1 MSREIMTP
9 QIIGGIYPLPFC
21 QPPAPW
27 MGVLCPPASSPGVLG
42 LAAHGRRWGST
53 FGAHPK
59 TGVSFCRRVPPPP
72 WPWGNIWPLGRATGT
87 EGRGTPCSWWWWGAV
102 LGKKHRQ
109 GIPGPLGE
117 DTGPLKG
124 GCPSLG
130 VATGEM
136 RSLWE
141 GAAYPLGWLGGAA
154 QPLGGGQ
161 SP

>member
-59 TGVSFCRRVPPPP
+59 TGVSFCRRVPPPHGP
-72 WPWGNIWPLGRATGT
+72 G
-87 EGRGTPCSWWWWGAV
+87 
-102 LGKKHRQ
+102 
-109 GIPGPLGE
+109 GIFGP
-117 DTGPLKG
+117 
-124 GCPSLG
+124 
-130 VATGEM
+130 
-136 RSLWE
+136 WE
-141 GAAYPLGWLGGAA
+141 GQLALRVGGHPA
-154 QPLGGGQ
+154 LGGGGGLFLGK
-161 SP
+161 SIGRGYLVLWGRTPGP